1 MPCLVC
7 SCKDL
12 TFSNIYNC
20 KVCDD
25 CGYIMIGIIFD
36 NPIMFTPSKTK
47 VHYYNSKLE
56 AYERT
61 QVSLNMLGSQFSVDL
76 KLLDKAYIKYKSCLV
91 HGLFKGYTDDE
102 RAVAALYITMQENN
116 NKVIIRNYCKFM
128 DVDYNR
134 CLRLAKSISKVMVI
148 TDYKTYIRSSNIIE
162 GLILEDLVFGVI
174 KKLEDKHITITKNI
188 IAAVI
193 YNELKL
199 NSYEITQAKVCEVF
213 GLSTSALNNMLNKIK
228 EELE

>member
-1 MPCLVC
+1 MPCLIC
-7 SCKDL
+7 NCKDL

-20 KVCDD
+20 KVCDN
-25 CGYIMIGIIFD
+25 CGYIMMGIIFD
-36 NPIMFTPSKTK
+36 NPMMFTPSKTK
-47 VHYYNSKLE
+47 DHYLNGNLE

-61 QVSLNMLGSQFSVDL
+61 EVSLNMLGSQFSIDQ
-76 KLLDKAYIKYKSCLV
+76 KLLDKTYIKFKSCLM

-134 CLRLAKSISKVMVI
+134 CLRLAKSISKVIII
-148 TDYKTYIRSSNIIE
+148 TDYKAYIRSTDILTE
-162 GLILEDLVFGVI
+162 LILEDLVFGVI

-213 GLSTSALNNMLNKIK
+213 GLSISALNNMLNKIK
-228 EELE
+228 EELK